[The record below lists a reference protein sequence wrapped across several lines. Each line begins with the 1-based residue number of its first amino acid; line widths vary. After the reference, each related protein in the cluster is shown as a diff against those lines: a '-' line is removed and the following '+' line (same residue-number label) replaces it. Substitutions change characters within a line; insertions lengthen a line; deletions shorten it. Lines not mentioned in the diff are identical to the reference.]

1 VSADLTDLKEFGASM
16 TAMYVTSMATPFSHD
31 QPHIVVVGGGIT
43 GMSAAYELGRAVRD
57 GAAPIAVTLIER
69 EARLG
74 GKVVTERNGPF
85 IIEGG
90 PDSFMAQKP
99 WAAELAREIGA
110 GDELM
115 VASPMRRTTWV
126 LHNGCPH
133 PLPEGM
139 LLIVPTRIAPF
150 AFSPLISP
158 LGKLRM
164 ALDLFVPARRDDGD
178 ETLADFIRR
187 RLGNE
192 ALDRLAEP
200 ILSGIHSAECERQ
213 SIMATF
219 PRFRELEKRHGSLI
233 RGMLAARRS
242 MPPSSAHQSPFMT
255 LRGGMGSLVERL
267 EQRLTARVLTNRKV
281 MALAYDPTAARPYRL
296 RLDDGA
302 TLDADAVILAT
313 PSYTAADLVDGSFP
327 ALANALRAIRYVST
341 ATISMVY
348 RRSEVGTPLD
358 GYGLVIPRSER
369 SQINACTLSSV
380 KFRHRAPDDYLLL
393 RCFVGGSRKPEL
405 LARDDDDLVRV
416 AQSDLHT
423 ILGITAAPV
432 LTRIYRWHNGNPQ
445 YDVGHLDR
453 IAALEARCPDGLLL
467 AGAAYRGVGVPDCI
481 KQGRDAAR
489 RALALVTSVQPAKS

>member
-1 VSADLTDLKEFGASM
+1 LTDLKEFGASM
-16 TAMYVTSMATPFSHD
+16 TAMYATSTAMPFSHD
-31 QPHIVVVGGGIT
+31 QPHIVVVGGGIS

-57 GAAPIAVTLIER
+57 GAAPVAVTLIER

-99 WAAELAREIGA
+99 WAAELAREIGL

-126 LHNGCPH
+126 LIRGRPQ

-150 AFSPLISP
+150 AFSPLISLP
-158 LGKLRM
+158 GKLRM

-187 RLGNE
+187 RLGHE

-233 RGMLAARRS
+233 RGMLAARRTA
-242 MPPSSAHQSPFMT
+242 PPSSAAHQSPFMT
-255 LRGGMGSLVERL
+255 LRGGMGALIDCL
-267 EQRLTARVLTNRKV
+267 EQHLTARILTGRRVTTLKH
-281 MALAYDPTAARPYRL
+281 DPTAARPYRL
-296 RLDDGA
+296 YLDDGA
-302 TLDADAVILAT
+302 LLEADAVILAT
-313 PSYTAADLVDGSFP
+313 PSYTAADLVDEAFP
-327 ALANALRAIRYVST
+327 DLASALRAIRYVST

-358 GYGLVIPRSER
+358 GYGLVIPRSE
-369 SQINACTLSSV
+369 QTWINACTLSSV
-380 KFRHRAPDDYLLL
+380 KFRYRAPDDYLLL
-393 RCFVGGSRKPEL
+393 RCFAGGSRRPEL
-405 LARDDDDLVRV
+405 LARDDDDLVRL
-416 AQSDLHT
+416 AQSDLRA

-432 LTRIYRWHNGNPQ
+432 LTRVYRWHNGNPQ

>member
-1 VSADLTDLKEFGASM
+1 M
-16 TAMYVTSMATPFSHD
+16 TAMHATSAAALCPDD

-43 GMSAAYELGRAVRD
+43 GMSAAYELGRAANN
-57 GAAPIAVTLIER
+57 GAPPVTVTLIEG

-99 WAAELAREIGA
+99 WAAELAREIGL

-126 LHNGCPH
+126 LIRGRPQ

-158 LGKLRM
+158 FGKLRM
-164 ALDLFVPARRDDGD
+164 ALDLVVPARRDDGD

-219 PRFRELEKRHGSLI
+219 PRFRDLEKRHGSLI
-233 RGMLAARRS
+233 RGMLASRRNA
-242 MPPSSAHQSPFMT
+242 PPSSAHQSPFMT
-255 LRGGMGSLVERL
+255 LRSGMGALVERL
-267 EQRLTARVLTNRKV
+267 EQQLTARILTNRRV
-281 MALAYDPTAARPYRL
+281 AALAYDPTAARPYRL

-302 TLDADAVILAT
+302 ALDADAVILAT
-313 PSYTAADLVDGSFP
+313 PSYAAADLVGESFP
-327 ALANALRAIRYVST
+327 GLAHALRAIRYVST
-341 ATISMVY
+341 ATVSMIY

-358 GYGLVIPRSER
+358 GYGLVIPRSE
-369 SQINACTLSSV
+369 QTWINACTLSSV
-380 KFRHRAPDDYLLL
+380 KFRHRAPDEYLLL
-393 RCFVGGSRKPEL
+393 RCFVGGSRRPEA
-405 LARDDDDLVRV
+405 LARDDDDLVRL
-416 AQSDLHT
+416 AQSDLRA
-423 ILGITAAPV
+423 ILGITAAPT
-432 LTRIYRWHNGNPQ
+432 LTRVYRWHNGNPQ
-445 YDVGHLDR
+445 YDVGHLER
-453 IAALEARCPDGLLL
+453 IAALEALCPDGLLL

-481 KQGRDAAR
+481 KQGREAAWQ
-489 RALALVTSVQPAKS
+489 ALNMVAATRHPLP

>member
-1 VSADLTDLKEFGASM
+1 M
-16 TAMYVTSMATPFSHD
+16 TAMHSTSTAALLPDD
-31 QPHIVVVGGGIT
+31 QPHVVVVGGGIS
-43 GMSAAYELGRAVRD
+43 GMSAAYELSRAARD
-57 GAAPIAVTLIER
+57 GGPAVAVTLIER

-74 GKVVTERNGPF
+74 GKVVTERHGPF

-99 WAAELAREIGA
+99 WAAELAREIGLA
-110 GDELM
+110 DELM

-126 LHNGCPH
+126 LIRGRPQ

-158 LGKLRM
+158 FGKLRM

-178 ETLADFIRR
+178 ETLAEFIRR
-187 RLGNE
+187 RLGSE

-233 RGMLAARRS
+233 RGMLAARRAA
-242 MPPSSAHQSPFMT
+242 PPSSAHQSPFMT

-267 EQRLTARVLTNRKV
+267 KQHLTARILTNRRAT
-281 MALAYDPTAARPYRL
+281 ALTYDATAARPYRL

-302 TLDADAVILAT
+302 TLNADAVILAT
-313 PSYTAADLVDGSFP
+313 PSYVAADLVDEAFP
-327 ALANALRAIRYVST
+327 ALADALRAIRYVST
-341 ATISMVY
+341 ATISMIY
-348 RRSEVGTPLD
+348 RRSDVGTPLD
-358 GYGLVIPRSER
+358 GYGLVIPRSE
-369 SQINACTLSSV
+369 QTWINACTLSSV
-380 KFRHRAPDDYLLL
+380 KFRHRAPDEYLLL
-393 RCFVGGSRKPEL
+393 RCFVGGSRRPEL
-405 LARDDDDLVRV
+405 LERADDDLVRL
-416 AQSDLHT
+416 AQADLRA
-423 ILGITAAPV
+423 ILGITASPA

-445 YDVGHLDR
+445 YDVGHLES
-453 IAALEARCPDGLLL
+453 IAALEALAPDGLLL

-481 KQGRDAAR
+481 KQGREAAR
-489 RALALVTSVQPAKS
+489 RVLEMVAARYTSP

>member
-1 VSADLTDLKEFGASM
+1 M
-16 TAMYVTSMATPFSHD
+16 TAMYATSTAMPFSHD
-31 QPHIVVVGGGIT
+31 HPHIVVVGGGIS

-57 GAAPIAVTLIER
+57 GAAPVAVTLIER

-99 WAAELAREIGA
+99 WAAELAREIGL

-200 ILSGIHSAECERQ
+200 ILSGIHSAEC
-213 SIMATF
+213 
-219 PRFRELEKRHGSLI
+219 
-233 RGMLAARRS
+233 
-242 MPPSSAHQSPFMT
+242 
-255 LRGGMGSLVERL
+255 
-267 EQRLTARVLTNRKV
+267 
-281 MALAYDPTAARPYRL
+281 
-296 RLDDGA
+296 
-302 TLDADAVILAT
+302 
-313 PSYTAADLVDGSFP
+313 
-327 ALANALRAIRYVST
+327 
-341 ATISMVY
+341 
-348 RRSEVGTPLD
+348 
-358 GYGLVIPRSER
+358 
-369 SQINACTLSSV
+369 
-380 KFRHRAPDDYLLL
+380 
-393 RCFVGGSRKPEL
+393 
-405 LARDDDDLVRV
+405 
-416 AQSDLHT
+416 
-423 ILGITAAPV
+423 
-432 LTRIYRWHNGNPQ
+432 
-445 YDVGHLDR
+445 
-453 IAALEARCPDGLLL
+453 
-467 AGAAYRGVGVPDCI
+467 
-481 KQGRDAAR
+481 
-489 RALALVTSVQPAKS
+489 

>member
-1 VSADLTDLKEFGASM
+1 M
-16 TAMYVTSMATPFSHD
+16 TAMHSTSRVALFPDDRSH
-31 QPHIVVVGGGIT
+31 VVVIGGGIS
-43 GMSAAYELGRAVRD
+43 GMSAAYELGRAASN
-57 GAAPIAVTLIER
+57 GAPPVGVTLIER

-74 GKVVTERNGPF
+74 GKIVTERNGSF
-85 IIEGG
+85 VIEGG

-99 WAAELAREIGA
+99 WAAELAREIGL
-110 GDELM
+110 GEELM
-115 VASPMRRTTWV
+115 VAAPMRRTTWV
-126 LHNGCPH
+126 LTRGRPQ

-158 LGKLRM
+158 FGKLRM

-219 PRFRELEKRHGSLI
+219 PRFRDLEKRHGSLI

-242 MPPSSAHQSPFMT
+242 APPSSSAHQSPFMT
-255 LRGGMGSLVERL
+255 LRSGMGSLVERL
-267 EQRLTARVLTNRKV
+267 AQHLTARILTGRHAV
-281 MALAYDPTAARPYRL
+281 ALTYDPTAARPYRL

-302 TLDADAVILAT
+302 TLEADAVILAT
-313 PSYTAADLVDGSFP
+313 PSYVAADLVGESFP
-327 ALANALRAIRYVST
+327 ALADALRAIRYVST

-358 GYGLVIPRSER
+358 GYGLVIPRSE
-369 SQINACTLSSV
+369 QTWINACTLSSV
-380 KFRHRAPDDYLLL
+380 KFRYRAPDEYLLL
-393 RCFVGGSRKPEL
+393 RCFAGGSRRPEL
-405 LARDDDDLVRV
+405 LAHDDDNLVRLV
-416 AQSDLHT
+416 QSDLRT
-423 ILGITAAPV
+423 ILGITAAPTLMRV
-432 LTRIYRWHNGNPQ
+432 YRWHNGNPQ
-445 YDVGHLDR
+445 YDVGHLER
-453 IAALEARCPDGLLL
+453 IAALESLCPNGLLL

-481 KQGRDAAR
+481 KQGREAAR
-489 RALALVTSVQPAKS
+489 RALEVVAAARHTSP

>member
-1 VSADLTDLKEFGASM
+1 M
-16 TAMYVTSMATPFSHD
+16 TAMHSTSAATLFPD
-31 QPHIVVVGGGIT
+31 GQPHIVVVGGGIS
-43 GMSAAYELGRAVRD
+43 GMSAAYELGRATRD
-57 GAAPIAVTLIER
+57 GAPPVMVTLIER

-85 IIEGG
+85 VIEGG

-99 WAAELAREIGA
+99 WAAELAREIGL

-126 LHNGCPH
+126 LIRGRPQ

-213 SIMATF
+213 SILATF

-233 RGMLAARRS
+233 RGMLAARRTAS
-242 MPPSSAHQSPFMT
+242 PSSAHQSPFMT
-255 LRGGMGSLVERL
+255 LRGGMGTLVERL
-267 EQRLTARVLTNRKV
+267 EQRLTARILTNRRV
-281 MALAYDPTAARPYRL
+281 MALTCDTTAARPYRL
-296 RLDDGA
+296 WLDDGA

-313 PSYTAADLVDGSFP
+313 PSYAAADLVGASFP
-327 ALANALRAIRYVST
+327 ALADALRAVRYVST
-341 ATISMVY
+341 ATVSMVY

-358 GYGLVIPRSER
+358 GYGLVIPRSE
-369 SQINACTLSSV
+369 QTWINACTLSSV
-380 KFRHRAPDDYLLL
+380 KFRHRAPDEYLLL
-393 RCFVGGSRKPEL
+393 RCFVGGSRRPEL
-405 LARDDDDLVRV
+405 LARDDDDLVRL
-416 AQSDLHT
+416 AQSDLRAV
-423 ILGITAAPV
+423 LGITAAPL
-432 LTRIYRWHNGNPQ
+432 LTRVYRWHNGNPQ
-445 YDVGHLDR
+445 YDVGHLER
-453 IAALEARCPDGLLL
+453 IAALEALCPAGLLL

-481 KQGRDAAR
+481 KQGREAAR
-489 RALALVTSVQPAKS
+489 RALDVVATARYPVMEK

>member
-1 VSADLTDLKEFGASM
+1 M
-16 TAMYVTSMATPFSHD
+16 TAMYATSMAMPFSQD
-31 QPHIVVVGGGIT
+31 QPHIVVVGGGIS
-43 GMSAAYELGRAVRD
+43 GMSAAYELGRAARD
-57 GAAPIAVTLIER
+57 SATRIAITLVER
-69 EARLG
+69 EERLG

-99 WAAELAREIGA
+99 WAAELAREIGL

-115 VASPMRRTTWV
+115 VASPMHRTTWV
-126 LHNGCPH
+126 LRNGRPY

-158 LGKLRM
+158 FGKLRM

-187 RLGNE
+187 RLGHE

-219 PRFRELEKRHGSLI
+219 PRFRELEKRYGSLI
-233 RGMLAARRS
+233 RGMLAARRAAL
-242 MPPSSAHQSPFMT
+242 PSSAAHQSPFMS
-255 LRGGMGSLVERL
+255 LRGGMGALINSLERH
-267 EQRLTARVLTNRKV
+267 LTARILTGRRVTTLMHN
-281 MALAYDPTAARPYRL
+281 PTSSRPYRL
-296 RLDDGA
+296 LLDDGA
-302 TLDADAVILAT
+302 LLEADAVILAT
-313 PSYTAADLVDGSFP
+313 PAYVSADLVNDAFP
-327 ALANALRAIRYVST
+327 DLASALRAIRYVST
-341 ATISMVY
+341 ATISLVY
-348 RRSEVGTPLD
+348 RRAEVGTPLD
-358 GYGLVIPRSER
+358 GYGLVIPRSEQ

-380 KFRHRAPDDYLLL
+380 KFRYRAPDEYLLL

-405 LARDDDDLVRV
+405 LSRDDDDLVNMVR
-416 AQSDLHT
+416 SDLRA
-423 ILGITAAPV
+423 ILDITAAPV

-453 IAALEARCPDGLLL
+453 IAALEALCPDGLLL
-467 AGAAYRGVGVPDCI
+467 TGAAYRGVGVPDCI
-481 KQGRDAAR
+481 KQGRDAAG
-489 RALALVTSVQPAKS
+489 RALALVKDGRPVKG

>member
-1 VSADLTDLKEFGASM
+1 M
-16 TAMYVTSMATPFSHD
+16 TAVHSTSAATLFPDDS
-31 QPHIVVVGGGIT
+31 PHIVVVGGGIS
-43 GMSAAYELGRAVRD
+43 GMSAAYELSRAAHD
-57 GAAPIAVTLIER
+57 GASPVSVTLIER

-74 GKVVTERNGPF
+74 GKVVTERTGPF
-85 IIEGG
+85 VIEGG

-99 WAAELAREIGA
+99 WAAELAREIGL

-126 LHNGCPH
+126 LIRGRPQ

-158 LGKLRM
+158 LGKIRM
-164 ALDLFVPARRDDGD
+164 AFDLFVPARRDDGD

-219 PRFRELEKRHGSLI
+219 PRFRELEKRYGSLI
-233 RGMLAARRS
+233 CGMLAARRS
-242 MPPSSAHQSPFMT
+242 APPSSAHQSPFMT
-255 LRGGMGSLVERL
+255 LRSGMGALVERL
-267 EQRLTARVLTNRKV
+267 EQRLTARILTGRQAT
-281 MALAYDPTAARPYRL
+281 ALTYDPTAARPYRL

-302 TLDADAVILAT
+302 ALDADAVILAT
-313 PSYTAADLVDGSFP
+313 PSYAAADLVSEAFP
-327 ALANALRAIRYVST
+327 MLAQALRSIRYVST
-341 ATISMVY
+341 ATISLVY
-348 RRSEVGTPLD
+348 RRNEVGTPLD
-358 GYGLVIPRSER
+358 GYGLVIPRSE
-369 SQINACTLSSV
+369 QTWINACTLSSV

-393 RCFVGGSRKPEL
+393 RCFVGGSRRPEL
-405 LARDDDDLVRV
+405 LARDDDDLLHL
-416 AQSDLHT
+416 AQSDLRT
-423 ILGITAAPV
+423 ILGITAAPL
-432 LTRIYRWHNGNPQ
+432 LTRVYRWHNGNPQ
-445 YDVGHLDR
+445 YDVGHLER

-481 KQGRDAAR
+481 KQGREAAR
-489 RALALVTSVQPAKS
+489 RALEMVAARRISL